1 MKVLFDTSGGD
12 NAPIEIIKGALEAR
26 GEFNIEIAFVG
37 KAEEIEKTI
46 EKFEVKE
53 KFEIIDA
60 QEKIENDEEP
70 AFALRR
76 KKNSS
81 TVIGLNLLKS
91 KEYDAFIS
99 AGSTG
104 ALLAG
109 GLFIV
114 GRIDNIKRAVLPTS
128 LPNLNGK
135 TMIIDSGA
143 NVDCSAE
150 MLLQFAKM
158 GRVYLEEIFK
168 IKNPTV
174 GLLNIGSEKGKGN
187 ALTKETYDL
196 LEESNLNFIG
206 NIEARDIT
214 LSGCDLAICDGFVG
228 NVLLK
233 NTEGVSKFVLK
244 SFSEVVKQIEL
255 SEQSQVEIGKIFNI
269 ASKKLDAS
277 EVGGALLLGLNR
289 VVVKAHGNADSKAI
303 KNAVKVAIDAVENEI
318 VDKIEKVF
326 KGDFNER

>member
-26 GEFNIEIAFVG
+26 EEFNIEIAFVG
-37 KAEEIEKTI
+37 KAEEIKKTI

-53 KFEIIDA
+53 KIEIIDA

-128 LPNLNGK
+128 LPNLKGK

-143 NVDCSAE
+143 NVDCTAE

-289 VVVKAHGNADSKAI
+289 VVIKAHGNADSKAI